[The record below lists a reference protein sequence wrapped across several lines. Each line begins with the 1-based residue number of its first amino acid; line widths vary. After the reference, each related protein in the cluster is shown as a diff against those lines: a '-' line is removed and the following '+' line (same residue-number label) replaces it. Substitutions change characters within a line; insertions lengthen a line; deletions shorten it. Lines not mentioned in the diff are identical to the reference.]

1 MLSLNQLSKLATL
14 IIVASAVVLSS
25 CEQPNENL
33 DRAQAFVGYY
43 SFEENGS
50 LTMNGVTQDFTNK
63 GNFAVTRKS
72 DLVII
77 FTGDFS
83 GVATIAPD
91 GTHFQIEDDVAVG
104 TTTDGV
110 VLRFDNTYYDC
121 TFNPYSSVLEW
132 KTNAVVSATYN
143 GTTVNGVYQSSTI
156 AKKQ

>member
-1 MLSLNQLSKLATL
+1 MKKHFVFLLLCA
-14 IIVASAVVLSS
+14 AVTFTS
-25 CEQPNENL
+25 CEKPEENL
-33 DRAQAFVGYY
+33 NRAQAYVGYY

-50 LTMNGVTQDFTNK
+50 LTMNGVTQDFTNT

-110 VLRFDNTYYDC
+110 ELRFDNTYYNC